1 MLHLQKNSQVGK
13 MDVDVK
19 SRKDAVGP
27 KDQKDT
33 ANVVAQQTKPD
44 LVQGSEEKIGK
55 TDINN
60 QGRNKVDKDLLQACH

>member
-1 MLHLQKNSQVGK
+1 

-19 SRKDAVGP
+19 SRKDAVGH

-33 ANVVAQQTKPD
+33 DNIIAQQTKPD

-55 TDINN
+55 TDISN
-60 QGRNKVDKDLLQACH
+60 QGTNKVDKELLQACH